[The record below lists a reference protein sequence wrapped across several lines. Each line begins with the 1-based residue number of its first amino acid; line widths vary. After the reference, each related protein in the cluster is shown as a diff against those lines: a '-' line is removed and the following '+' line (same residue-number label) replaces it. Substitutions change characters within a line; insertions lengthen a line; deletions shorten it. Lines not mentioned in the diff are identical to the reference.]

1 LIKKFPSVWEKCQ
14 KTAGGIFWLTKT
26 LVTKC
31 SRSFYALKSIRAH
44 SLNGS
49 ALWDIT
55 RATLVSQLQY
65 ACPAWWGYLKAD
77 ERNRLKSIVSK
88 AIRYGFLP
96 HSFCTVDE
104 LREDADEKLF
114 YSSRYNPN
122 HVLHRLLPQPKRN
135 DYNLRQRTHNLTL
148 PTDGNPVMKQN
159 FVYRMVFKDIYWFL
173 SNVQCYFTKT
183 LLFIDIYC
191 I

>member
-1 LIKKFPSVWEKCQ
+1 MRYNTIESLTRTEKLSVVGSIWYTQPETKTYKKRRNH
-14 KTAGGIFWLTKT
+14 AGGF
-26 LVTKC
+26 
-31 SRSFYALKSIRAH
+31 
-44 SLNGS
+44 
-49 ALWDIT
+49 
-55 RATLVSQLQY
+55 
-65 ACPAWWGYLKAD
+65 LKAD

-96 HSFCTVDE
+96 HSFSTLDE

-148 PTDGNPVMKQN
+148 K
-159 FVYRMVFKDIYWFL
+159 
-173 SNVQCYFTKT
+173 
-183 LLFIDIYC
+183 
-191 I
+191 